1 METFGDI
8 AARTGLNRDTIRNRH
23 RRLIAAGESV
33 GIQRDGVWL
42 FDKENA
48 AKIDGPLVDN
58 KKQPITPEIQV
69 TDTIHHRAIDLNVAD
84 SVDMQVFRSNREIA
98 FLDDD
103 GDSAIAQLSEALDV
117 IEMRFG
123 QIEKHLENKF
133 QQAKTARI
141 QGERRINQTR
151 QRISEHRVKT
161 DILSMMTNNE
171 VDRIEGI
178 VDEFN
183 ELVSPGE

>member
-58 KKQPITPEIQV
+58 KKQPITPEVQV
-69 TDTIHHRAIDLNVAD
+69 TDTSQTSAIDLNVAD
-84 SVDMQVFRSNREIA
+84 SVDMKAFRSDREII
-98 FLDDD
+98 FLDDE
-103 GDSAIAQLSEALDV
+103 GSAAIAYLSEVLDKV
-117 IEMRFG
+117 EGQFG
-123 QIEKHLENKF
+123 RIEKDLENKF

-141 QGERRINQTR
+141 QAERRINQTR